1 MTAAR
6 RRLFFDE
13 CGALIAEFAVAL
25 PVLIVLLLA
34 GFEISR
40 YALLHQKL
48 DRLATTMADLVA
60 QAETMTAEDIDL
72 LFLASEHVAWPF
84 DIKTQGVVIVSSIRA
99 APTSPNDPPGP
110 PVVVWQ
116 RSGGGTLT
124 ATSRIGVT
132 SGQATL
138 PAGLT
143 VDKNDT
149 IIAAEVFFEFEPVFV
164 PAIIPVS
171 RLYHRAFYRPRLGA
185 LSTLG

>member
-1 MTAAR
+1 MTAVL
-6 RRLFFDE
+6 RRLLCNE
-13 CGALIAEFAVAL
+13 RGALIAEFAVAL
-25 PVLIVLLLA
+25 PVLLVLLLA

-60 QAETMTAEDIDL
+60 QAETMTTEDIDL

-99 APTSPNDPPGP
+99 APTPPSDPPGP

-116 RSGGGTLT
+116 RSGGGTL
-124 ATSRIGVT
+124 AETSKIGVV
-132 SGQATL
+132 SGQAAL
-138 PAGLT
+138 PPGLT
-143 VDKNDT
+143 VDKGDT
-149 IIAAEVFFEFEPVFV
+149 IIAAEVYFEYQPIFV
-164 PAIIPVS
+164 PAIVPVS